1 MNSAWMTTLIS
12 KKQELE
18 TWLEKQMSERGVKLH
33 PADVA
38 DFVEK
43 WSPRASQEA
52 LSYVLDVTKPFLMGL
67 GFRISKLSQTQIEVV
82 IPYRR
87 KSLNESLEIH
97 EGVLLSA
104 GTEAVR
110 WLWSKQSMLG
120 QFQADILE
128 IRWNK
133 LKKSLSGQK
142 LRYEV
147 TSDQREVVLSHLRL
161 NRQEEIEAYLY
172 FYDEND
178 QLTSELQMKVRL
190 HHQPALETSRT

>member
-18 TWLEKQMSERGVKLH
+18 SWLEKQMSERGVKLH

-133 LKKSLSGQK
+133 LKKSLTGQK

-147 TSDQREVVLSHLRL
+147 TSDQREVVLSQLRL